1 MRKKVPLILIL
12 IGIVI
17 VVIGSQGEVPK
28 ELRTWT
34 LIGDRVWESN
44 GKNEIEARF
53 LYKSFGRDESPD
65 QVLLELVSGEKIWV
79 LENSLSVE
87 DQNFVIPPGKGWRGL
102 GILIVLGG
110 WFGGSIFGSKGG
122 GGSGGVF
129 GGFGGGGDGGG
140 GDGGGG
146 GGE

>member
-1 MRKKVPLILIL
+1 MRKKAPLILII

-17 VVIGSQGEVPK
+17 IFIGSQGEVSK
-28 ELRTWT
+28 ELRKWT
-34 LIGDRVWESN
+34 LIGDRVWKFN
-44 GKNEIEARF
+44 DKNEIEARF
-53 LYKSFGRDESPD
+53 LYKRFGRDESPD
-65 QVLLELVSGEKIWV
+65 QVLLKLVSGEKISV
-79 LENSLSVE
+79 PVSFLSSR

-110 WFGGSIFGSKGG
+110 WFGGSIFGSNGG

-140 GDGGGG
+140 GCGG
-146 GGE
+146 

>member
-34 LIGDRVWESN
+34 LIGDRVWKSN
-44 GKNEIEARF
+44 DKNEIEARF
-53 LYKSFGRDESPD
+53 LYKRFGRDESPD

-87 DQNFVIPPGKGWRGL
+87 DQNFVIPPGAGIRVL
-102 GILIVLGG
+102 GILMVLGG
-110 WFGGSIFGSKGG
+110 VFGGGFFGSKGG
-122 GGSGGVF
+122 GGSAGS
-129 GGFGGGGDGGG
+129 GGGCGSSCGGG
-140 GDGGGG
+140 CGGGCG
-146 GGE
+146 G